1 MKLNY
6 PKVHIDQK
14 QQVYVSFYLNNKR
27 YRLFNGKRIGSETNP
42 NSYHIDSRFDIGNV
56 LAAEVYNYLINGGL
70 LRSFRSE
77 SVISGA
83 LSDRD
88 YLKIALDTKLKGPF
102 SEKYKKMLLYIY
114 DSITACMNSD
124 ELTQENIREFI
135 DKYNDGV
142 SYNTIRRH
150 LNVLI
155 NEAISQGMSHN
166 PMEKIKSR
174 KSNAK
179 LHKPFKDITLVLD
192 EVKSFNKN
200 LYLCCLLTYGCL
212 LRPHREIR
220 ELTWGDFSEDL
231 SSIHLSGA
239 RNKSGKN
246 RIVPVPSYVRENL
259 IKGDDC
265 NNIFSGK
272 PKALNQD
279 YFKTLWSR
287 FKTQSET
294 LKTDQTLYSFRH
306 SGAIDIF
313 KRTGSLSKLQ
323 QAMGHSSLNVSITYL
338 RGLEVGRLT
347 EEDMPVIDN

>member
-6 PKVHIDQK
+6 PKVHTDQK

-27 YRLFNGKRIGSETNP
+27 YRLFNGKRIGSDTNP
-42 NSYHIDSRFDIGNV
+42 NSCPIVNRIDIGNV
-56 LAAEVYNYLINGGL
+56 LAAEVYNYLINGGV

-77 SVISGA
+77 SVISGK

-88 YLKIALDTKLKGPF
+88 YLKMALDTKLRGPY
-102 SEKYKKMLLYIY
+102 SEKYKKMLQYIY

-135 DKYNDGV
+135 DNYNDGV

-179 LHKPFKDITLVLD
+179 LHKPFKDIALVLD
-192 EVKSFNKN
+192 EVRSFNES

-220 ELTWGDFSEDL
+220 ELTWGDFSDDL
-231 SSIHLSGA
+231 STIHLSGS

-246 RIVPVPSYVRENL
+246 RIVPVPSYIRENL
-259 IKGDDC
+259 IKGDDY

-272 PKALNQD
+272 PQALNQD

-287 FKTQSET
+287 FKNQSET
-294 LKTDQTLYSFRH
+294 LTTGQTLYSFRH

-323 QAMGHSSLNVSITYL
+323 QAMGHSSLNVSLTYL
-338 RGLEVGRLT
+338 RGLEVGQLT
-347 EEDMPVIDN
+347 EEDMPSI

>member
-14 QQVYVSFYLNNKR
+14 QQVFVSFYLNNKR
-27 YRLFNGKRIGSETNP
+27 YRLFNGKRIGSDTNP
-42 NSYHIDSRFDIGNV
+42 NSYPIDNRFDIGNV
-56 LAAEVYNYLINGGL
+56 LAAEVYNYLINGGV

-77 SVISGA
+77 SVISGK

-88 YLKIALDTKLKGPF
+88 YLKMALDTKLKGQY
-102 SEKYKKMLLYIY
+102 SKKYKKMLQYIY
-114 DSITACMNSD
+114 NSIIDCMNSD
-124 ELTQENIREFI
+124 ELSQENIREFI
-135 DKYNDGV
+135 ENYNDGV

-155 NEAISQGMSHN
+155 NEAISQGMNHN

-192 EVKSFNKN
+192 EVKSFNEK

-265 NNIFSGK
+265 DNIFSGK

-287 FKTQSET
+287 FKRQSKT
-294 LKTDQTLYSFRH
+294 LTTGQTLYSFRH

-323 QAMGHSSLNVSITYL
+323 QAMGHSSLNVSLTYL
-338 RGLEVGRLT
+338 RGLEIGQLT
-347 EEDMPVIDN
+347 EEDMPDL